1 MKQFF
6 TLKGTISLCILF
18 SIPPT
23 QLSAQQVTASPQN
36 VIRPVA
42 PNTVSVFLDRLS
54 GNWGNSGTYVWSV
67 SPSNGVT
74 IGAYTQSSPAADV
87 AFTFSSAA
95 SGAYT
100 FTLTRGSRSASVTV
114 NVGNIAVSSSSG
126 NAVAAFNVLNG
137 AYISG
142 PGEIFS
148 PAIQTAALGISATG
162 YFYYLPRNFNGNHG
176 NVTVYV
182 AKPDGT
188 GSTAIG
194 SIDLN
199 GSSSNDL
206 GFVRLGID
214 PTGTGWILAGD
225 NSTLYL
231 GKFIT
236 NGLNP
241 TTITVVDPSVTLVNG
256 NVSTF
261 FNGDICISGSGTLYA
276 LGNSSSGGVT
286 QIFTGIPNGTST
298 VLTKKWDL
306 VNQNG
311 NPFSGSVN
319 GVAFDALGSL
329 YISTSTGLYYI
340 NQNTVNTAT
349 GTVQCSLVRN
359 VTGLTDLA
367 SNLFPQLSSLPVKLL
382 SFSGSYRNQQTLLNW
397 ETESLQ
403 NFDYFEIERS
413 SNASDYISIGTKSAA
428 NAGSLQNYQF
438 TDDLST
444 ASGIVF
450 TYRLKMVD
458 IDGQFKYSNVIMIRK
473 ETKNIKG
480 ISINP
485 NPAINGMTTVR
496 FTASASG
503 SFDVRIVDLS
513 GKIVLQQ
520 QNKVTEGNNSIS
532 INGLDRLPPGMYV
545 LQMSDGNEAQ
555 SAKFTIAR

>member
-1 MKQFF
+1 MKQIF
-6 TLKGTISLCILF
+6 TLKGTLPLCILF
-18 SIPPT
+18 AITAT

-36 VIRPVA
+36 VIRPVG
-42 PNTVSVFLDRLS
+42 PYTVSVFLDRVS

-74 IGAYTQSSPAADV
+74 IGAYTQSSPSADV
-87 AFTFSSAA
+87 SVTFSSAA

-126 NAVAAFNVLNG
+126 DAVAAFNVLNG
-137 AYISG
+137 TYISG
-142 PGEIFS
+142 PGQIFS
-148 PAIQTAALGISATG
+148 PATQTAALGISATG
-162 YFYYLPRNFNGNHG
+162 YYYYLPRNFNGNDG
-176 NVTVYV
+176 ILTVYA

-188 GSTAIG
+188 GSAAIG

-199 GSSSNDL
+199 GSSNNDL
-206 GFVRLGID
+206 GFVRLAID
-214 PTGTGWILAGD
+214 PTGTGWLLAGD

-286 QIFTGIPNGTST
+286 QIFTGVPNGAST

-340 NQNTVNTAT
+340 NQSTVNTAT

-382 SFSGSYRNQQTLLNW
+382 SFSGSYRNQQTLLDW
-397 ETESLQ
+397 ETESVQ
-403 NFDYFEIERS
+403 DFNYFEIERS
-413 SNASDYISIGTKSAA
+413 SNASDYKSIGIKSAA
-428 NAGSLQNYQF
+428 NSGSLLHYQF
-438 TDDLST
+438 TDDIS
-444 ASGIVF
+444 AINGVVF

-458 IDGQFKYSNVIMIRK
+458 MDGQFKYSNVIMIRK
-473 ETKNIKG
+473 ETKSIKG

-485 NPAINGMTTVR
+485 NPAINGMATAR

-503 SFDVRIVDLS
+503 SFDFRIVDLS

-520 QNKVTEGNNSIS
+520 QNKVAEGNNSIS